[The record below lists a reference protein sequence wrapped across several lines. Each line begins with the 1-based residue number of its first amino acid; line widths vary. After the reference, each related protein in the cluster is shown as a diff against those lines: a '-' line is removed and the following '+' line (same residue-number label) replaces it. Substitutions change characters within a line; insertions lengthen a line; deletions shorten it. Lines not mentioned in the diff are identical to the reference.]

1 LFAVRD
7 GTNEL
12 LGKRLFFKPDLGW
25 MVKCP
30 KREPDPPPD
39 PDQRAQRGGVPPEQF
54 RKGVGDARVV
64 VLHVCANSICS

>member
-30 KREPDPPPD
+30 KRESSQPQSP
-39 PDQRAQRGGVPPEQF
+39 VPQLAGKAPWQ
-54 RKGVGDARVV
+54 
-64 VLHVCANSICS
+64 

>member
-30 KREPDPPPD
+30 KRESGYPITTEVLQISDEGIE
-39 PDQRAQRGGVPPEQF
+39 AIGKFPE
-54 RKGVGDARVV
+54 
-64 VLHVCANSICS
+64 

>member
-1 LFAVRD
+1 MAFLLLFAVRD

-30 KREPDPPPD
+30 KREITSTIAEALSKWML
-39 PDQRAQRGGVPPEQF
+39 RRSWIA
-54 RKGVGDARVV
+54 
-64 VLHVCANSICS
+64 

>member
-30 KREPDPPPD
+30 KREWS
-39 PDQRAQRGGVPPEQF
+39 QRARTMS
-54 RKGVGDARVV
+54 RRDAPR
-64 VLHVCANSICS
+64 

>member
-1 LFAVRD
+1 MAFLLLFAVRD

-30 KREPDPPPD
+30 KRESSQPQSP
-39 PDQRAQRGGVPPEQF
+39 VPQLAGKAPWQ
-54 RKGVGDARVV
+54 
-64 VLHVCANSICS
+64 

>member
-1 LFAVRD
+1 MAFLLLFAVRD

-30 KREPDPPPD
+30 KREYS
-39 PDQRAQRGGVPPEQF
+39 V
-54 RKGVGDARVV
+54 
-64 VLHVCANSICS
+64 